1 MKYYSISYLG
11 SFDSLKVKIPPL
23 ITSKPHVDSLLKK
36 LLRIILSAKIALV
49 PLLSVAVQDKLLFLA
64 AINS

>member
-23 ITSKPHVDSLLKK
+23 ITSKPLVDSLLKK
-36 LLRIILSAKIALV
+36 LPRIILAAKIALV

>member
-23 ITSKPHVDSLLKK
+23 ITSKPPVDSLLKK

>member
-11 SFDSLKVKIPPL
+11 SFDSLKVKISPL
-23 ITSKPHVDSLLKK
+23 ITSKPHVDSFLEK
-36 LLRIILSAKIALV
+36 LPRIILPAKIALV

-64 AINS
+64 AINR

>member
-11 SFDSLKVKIPPL
+11 SFDSLKVKITPL
-23 ITSKPHVDSLLKK
+23 ITSKPPVDSFLEK
-36 LLRIILSAKIALV
+36 LHRIILPAKIALV

-64 AINS
+64 AINR